1 MRSTL
6 IFNAQ
11 TSVLPAVP
19 EAGLTASTGGQVLP
33 QIKPTPPSSQ
43 KNKYSLNTLQGLTP
57 F

>member
-33 QIKPTPPSSQ
+33 HIKPTPPSSQ